1 MKIDIDDSVC
11 DELMKARLLID
22 YQYLLKDIQR
32 LEATRNLQNY
42 QLEDLEANRKYKD
55 AMESMMEYYIG
66 FNWKDELP

>member
-55 AMESMMEYYIG
+55 AMESLMEYYIG
-66 FNWKDELP
+66 FHWKDELP